1 MSRVSC
7 GGDHISPEKHVG
19 NPLWPILVETVHSII
34 MFPQHKAYTR
44 NAILS
49 EHPAITPAELAT
61 KLGTSS
67 GEAMVILHEL
77 GEEKTDASKSAPSS
91 QTK

>member
-7 GGDHISPEKHVG
+7 GGGHISPENRVS
-19 NPLWPILVETVHSII
+19 NPLWPILVETVHGVI

-44 NAILS
+44 NAILN
-49 EHPAITPAELAT
+49 EHPAITPAELAA
-61 KLGTSS
+61 KLGISS

-77 GEEKTDASKSAPSS
+77 REEKTEAGKSTSSS